1 MAGHYDQGGFNLM
14 ELLVVI
20 AIIGILAAILLPVIA
35 RSKENGRQIACLGHE
50 KQIMLAAMLY
60 ADDNSEKMCGERMS
74 YQTGKLWPPPP
85 KPNDGQLWTWSY
97 AMLRYTAGNTN
108 DSNGLWSC
116 PTMPPTWDSAAEE
129 VDDSVVSSY
138 GIAEDTFWGDY
149 GTRGVHSYPI
159 TSIMKPGQMV
169 LLGDTRW
176 SGPGIS
182 ARFLSWDTAW
192 MGFWHARRCNYA
204 FWDGHGEALRAINT
218 ITEDEGSC
226 MWGHNI
232 WPHSVHLAA
241 RANARAEY
249 R

>member
-1 MAGHYDQGGFNLM
+1 M
-14 ELLVVI
+14 I
-20 AIIGILAAILLPVIA
+20 
-35 RSKENGRQIACLGHE
+35 
-50 KQIMLAAMLY
+50 
-60 ADDNSEKMCGERMS
+60 
-74 YQTGKLWPPPP
+74 
-85 KPNDGQLWTWSY
+85 
-97 AMLRYTAGNTN
+97 
-108 DSNGLWSC
+108 
-116 PTMPPTWDSAAEE
+116 
-129 VDDSVVSSY
+129 
-138 GIAEDTFWGDY
+138 
-149 GTRGVHSYPI
+149 
-159 TSIMKPGQMV
+159 

-204 FWDGHGEALRAINT
+204 FWDGHGEALRP
-218 ITEDEGSC
+218 ITTVTDDEGDC